1 MSSIGGSI
9 STNVTAQLRERQKI
23 FDKKAKD
30 EKDLRFLSSK
40 SAWILMRSS
49 VDTIPEKASLAVFT
63 AIANRKSSGKNTK
76 AKNYKLSNAPN
87 RAGVGGNN
95 ALYSTDSLYGYRPK
109 PGITS
114 ISVQSK
120 NTFGTLL
127 EAVVKFKVFS
137 IDDFNIIE
145 KLYFRPGYSVL
156 LEWGNS
162 VYVDNDGKIQYASAA
177 NAIDDDV
184 FFSPKSFNG
193 IDELVQQ
200 KRLQFDG
207 NYDGM
212 FGYIVNFDWNFNND
226 GSYDCSVKILSRGT
240 VLEGLK
246 GAKMTDIIPSSE
258 IKSDEK
264 EDEVEE
270 ETKSLFHYIVERG
283 TDNLNNYGG
292 AKVKSLKE
300 ALRGNDA
307 NTVANKL
314 RGDVDIFMMHQE
326 DKDGAEIDIFFMPL
340 RGLLMIYNSFI
351 ALSNPGKSADALFVT
366 RGVNN
371 KHSMSDVS
379 FSIDPSI
386 CVLPYPPSSN
396 PDKNLKECKLR
407 PGKMKD
413 LHTRMQSY
421 VGGKSKNV
429 LDIMVCSTTIKAV
442 AEQFMVGDINE
453 NKGMMDFIQGI
464 LGQVNEAL
472 GGIPELDVAYHH
484 EGDYKGKF
492 TIVDRNGQ
500 KAKNPEQI
508 DVFGLSSTVFGLN
521 VSSKISSNIAN
532 QVAIAAQSTKSATSQ
547 EDLSVMMNWNR
558 GAIDR
563 HMPVKEQGEAKTAD
577 DTNSEAK
584 KADRRKKF
592 VEGFEEVYDNFNNK
606 GNKNFDPAFL
616 TKFRA
621 DATAEL
627 VSYKAKKSTSDPT
640 LGVVPVELSMDLDGI
655 QGFVI
660 GSSFKI
666 NQGILPKK
674 YNRFGFII
682 TGVSHEIG
690 TDMKWKTSVGTQFY
704 PLKNA
709 DTTDQG

>member
-1 MSSIGGSI
+1 MSSIGASI
-9 STNVTAQLRERQKI
+9 STNVTGQLRERQNI
-23 FDKKAKD
+23 FKKKFKD
-30 EKDLRFLSSK
+30 DKDLKFLSSK

-49 VDTIPEKASLAVFT
+49 VDLIDEKASLEVFT
-63 AIANRKSSGKNTK
+63 QVANRITSGDRET
-76 AKNYKLSNAPN
+76 AKRYKLSNAPS
-87 RAGVGGNN
+87 RSGVGDSNS
-95 ALYSTDSLYGYRPK
+95 LYSNDKIYGYRPK

-114 ISVQSK
+114 MSVESK

-145 KLYFRPGYSVL
+145 KLYFRPGYSIL
-156 LEWGNS
+156 LEWGNT
-162 VYVDNDGKIQYASAA
+162 VYVDNGGNIQYASQR
-177 NAIDDDV
+177 NAIDDSV
-184 FFSPKSFNG
+184 FFSPRSFNKMDSL
-193 IDELVQQ
+193 IQA

-212 FGYIVNFDWNFNND
+212 FGYIVNFDWSFNND
-226 GSYDCSVKILSRGT
+226 GSYDCSVKILSRGS

-246 GAKMTDIIPSSE
+246 GAKMTDIIPSKE
-258 IKSDEK
+258 IKTNEK

-270 ETKSLFHYIVERG
+270 ETKSLFHYIISRG
-283 TDNLNNYGG
+283 TDNLSNFGG
-292 AKVKSLKE
+292 AKQASLK
-300 ALRGNDA
+300 ATLRGNDA
-307 NTVANKL
+307 NTVAAKL
-314 RGDVDIFMMHQE
+314 KRDVDIFMMHQE
-326 DKDGAEIDIFFMPL
+326 DKEGAEIDIFFMPL
-340 RGLLMIYNSFI
+340 RGLLIIYNSFI
-351 ALSNPGKSADALFVT
+351 ALSNPGKSSDALFDITVK
-366 RGVNN
+366 NN
-371 KHSMSDVS
+371 HSMDFRS

-386 CVLPYPPSSN
+386 CVLPYVSSD
-396 PDKNLKECKLR
+396 PEFAECKLR
-407 PGKMKD
+407 PAKLKG
-413 LHTRMQSY
+413 LHNQMQSY
-421 VGGKSKNV
+421 VGGKSKDV

-453 NKGMMDFIQGI
+453 NKGMMDFLQGV
-464 LGQVNEAL
+464 LGQINEAL
-472 GGIPELDVAYHH
+472 GGIPELDIAYHH
-484 EGDYKGKF
+484 EGKLAGKF
-492 TIVDRNGQ
+492 TVVDRNGT
-500 KAKNPEQI
+500 KAKSPTQI

-532 QVAIAAQSTKSATSQ
+532 QVSIAAQSTKSESSQ

-563 HMPVKEQGEAKTAD
+563 HMPVKEQGETKTAD
-577 DTNSEAK
+577 DTNSKAK
-584 KADRRKKF
+584 AEDRRKKF
-592 VEGFEEVYDNFNNK
+592 IEGFEEVYDNFNNK

-621 DATAEL
+621 DATAQL
-627 VSYKAKKSTSDPT
+627 VKYKADSSTTDPT
-640 LGVVPVELSMDLDGI
+640 LGVVPIELSMELDGI

-666 NQGILPKK
+666 NEGILPEK

-709 DTTDQG
+709 K